1 MSYESFDDIK
11 FDLGP
16 SFKGKW
22 GHLVLSTQEHV
33 SGGYTFAS
41 GTDAGRPLS
50 SFVLYYG
57 VSIDR
62 IYLPCFGKLTLFLW

>member
-11 FDLGP
+11 FLTLDLY
-16 SFKGKW
+16 FKIKLGY
-22 GHLVLSTQEHV
+22 LVLATQEHT

-50 SFVLYYG
+50 SFNLFQFNRFAIG
-57 VSIDR
+57 IIDE
-62 IYLPCFGKLTLFLW
+62 LFS